1 MRKRYQHGCLRRISG
16 SWVAQWREGG
26 RLKKKALGR
35 LDKMTKSEAR
45 IEFDEILGAVNRN
58 QLNGSCTLE
67 NFVTSTYMPFY
78 KRKWKASTAATNEGR
93 VKHHIT
99 SDFGEREIGSFTRT
113 ELQDFLDEKAM
124 SGLSFSVVDHLRWD
138 LRQVFELAQSEG
150 LLRRNP
156 ALMLFTPRAAK
167 RPLRKRLKWKEV
179 KLLFSV
185 LESRERLIAML
196 AVIAGMRPG
205 EIFALQ
211 WKHIR
216 MDRLSVRQRVYRGD
230 LDTPKT
236 QFSVRDVALP
246 DELQGLLREWRSRLS
261 GTNLD
266 DWVFPSE
273 KGTPLSRDNVWNRNF
288 KPALKEVDLEW
299 ATFQVMRRTHSS
311 LMKELSI
318 DPKLVADQQG
328 HSLDVNLNVYTKSS
342 IRQRKKALD
351 KLESRLAAA

>member
-1 MRKRYQHGCLRRISG
+1 
-16 SWVAQWREGG
+16 
-26 RLKKKALGR
+26 
-35 LDKMTKSEAR
+35 
-45 IEFDEILGAVNRN
+45 
-58 QLNGSCTLE
+58 
-67 NFVTSTYMPFY
+67 MPFY

-216 MDRLSVRQRVYRGD
+216 MG
-230 LDTPKT
+230 
-236 QFSVRDVALP
+236 
-246 DELQGLLREWRSRLS
+246 
-261 GTNLD
+261 
-266 DWVFPSE
+266 
-273 KGTPLSRDNVWNRNF
+273 
-288 KPALKEVDLEW
+288 
-299 ATFQVMRRTHSS
+299 
-311 LMKELSI
+311 
-318 DPKLVADQQG
+318 
-328 HSLDVNLNVYTKSS
+328 
-342 IRQRKKALD
+342 
-351 KLESRLAAA
+351 